1 MHTPTHPLLTTNQRW
16 LLVAILVIYCFTMH
30 FSHLGEM
37 PSGIHTWTQSDHY
50 ALARG
55 FVENDLNFFRPQTL
69 AYPYHYP
76 ATFNPD
82 NPSLVTAVDFPIHNY
97 IPAVIMKITGSESTL
112 IYQLYM
118 MLISIIGLIYAFRLS
133 LLINKSVTLSLL
145 IVAFVACSP
154 VFTFY
159 QIRFIPSVPSLST
172 AIIGLYYGMLYRQ
185 TKHIKHFAF
194 GLIFLGLSAM
204 TRLTL
209 VIPFAAWLGQAFLDL
224 FKETTDRKKRI
235 FWMALT
241 SVLFLGSYGYNYY
254 LRSEFGSL
262 FLSKPMPAASLSQLF
277 ELTTYIIQTW
287 KTDYLTKAHYLVVAL
302 GIVYWVYQR
311 IGNGKQRF
319 FGTPNW
325 FVFFLFSGS
334 IAFYVLMCRQ
344 FPAHDYYFIDAFFVP
359 VIVFMLFLS
368 RAIAPQTQSG
378 KRIVFGFTVCAI
390 AGMLLLNITKQ
401 EFRHESERWGENT
414 LINNNFE
421 HSEEL
426 LDKLHI
432 GKNEK
437 LVILDR
443 MAWNVP
449 FYFMHRTGYVI
460 MTVNKAKLDECL
472 DLPVKYYVFQNETF
486 LLNAY
491 KMNPNIIERL
501 KIVGTDGKIT
511 ICEKTAPQKKSLFE
525 FLQLENKQPVFER
538 LLSDSKA
545 SEWEVKGHSVDSNTF
560 NVLETEQFGPVLKLR
575 NSSWFKTYRVVYFSG
590 QIKWNQQQDIECVT
604 SFTEKDSLTTYKV
617 VSLIGALRPTQ
628 NWQNFRF
635 LITIPATQS
644 TINELSVYFWNTK
657 KAKYAV
663 RNVSCTIY

>member
-1 MHTPTHPLLTTNQRW
+1 
-16 LLVAILVIYCFTMH
+16 
-30 FSHLGEM
+30 M

-69 AYPYHYP
+69 TYPYHYP

-97 IPAVIMKITGSESTL
+97 IPAVIMKITGSQSAL
-112 IYQLYM
+112 IYHLYM
-118 MLISIIGLIYAFRLS
+118 LFISMIGLIFLFRLS

-159 QIRFIPSVPSLST
+159 QIRFIPSVPSLCT
-172 AIIGLYYGMLYRQ
+172 TIIGLYYGMLYRQ
-185 TKHIKHFAF
+185 TKQIRHFAL

-209 VIPFAAWLGQAFLDL
+209 VIPFAAWLGQAFFDL

-235 FWMALT
+235 FWMCLT
-241 SVLFLGSYGYNYY
+241 GCIFLGSYGYNYY
-254 LRSEFGSL
+254 LRTEFGSL
-262 FLSKPMPAASLSQLF
+262 FLSKPMPATYVSQLL
-277 ELTTYIIQTW
+277 EITTYVIKTW
-287 KTDYLTKAHYLVVAL
+287 KTDYLTKAHYLLIAL
-302 GIVYWVYQR
+302 GIIYWIYNR
-311 IGNGKQRF
+311 IRNGKQRF

-334 IAFYVLMCRQ
+334 IAFYLLMCRQ
-344 FPAHDYYFIDAFFVP
+344 FPAHDYYFIDTFLVP
-359 VIVFMLFLS
+359 IIVFLIFLS
-368 RAIAPQTQSG
+368 RAIAPQTQLA
-378 KRIVFGFTVCAI
+378 KRIAFGFTFI
-390 AGMLLLNITKQ
+390 SISGMLLLNLKKQ
-401 EFRHESERWGENT
+401 EFRHESERWGENNR
-414 LINNNFE
+414 INKNFE

-426 LDKLHI
+426 LNKLHI
-432 GKNEK
+432 GKKEE

-449 FYFMHRTGYVI
+449 FYFMHRTGYVV
-460 MTVNKAKLDECL
+460 MTVNKKKLEESL

-491 KMNPNIIERL
+491 KMNPKIIERL
-501 KIVGTDGKIT
+501 KILGTDGKIT
-511 ICEKTAPQKKSLFE
+511 ICKKTSPQKKSLFE
-525 FLQLENKQPVFER
+525 FLQLENKKPVFER
-538 LLSDSKA
+538 QLSDSMAVEWEIKGHATDKNTFDVLA
-545 SEWEVKGHSVDSNTF
+545 SEE
-560 NVLETEQFGPVLKLR
+560 FGPVLKLR
-575 NSSWFKTYRVVYFSG
+575 NSPWFKTYRVVYFSG

-604 SFTEKDSLTTYKV
+604 SFTENGELTTYKV
-617 VSLIGALRPTQ
+617 FSVKAALKPTQ

-635 LITIPATQS
+635 LITVPATQAN
-644 TINELSVYFWNTK
+644 INELSVYFWNTK
-657 KAKYAV
+657 KANYSV
-663 RNVSCTIY
+663 RNVSCKIY